1 LRRPLPDFWAA
12 VRPSWREETT
22 ELYAAVQG
30 GDPALSAKAVIALGE
45 EVAHQVE
52 VIGEQLGPHLRVLI
66 LRVGY

>member
-1 LRRPLPDFWAA
+1 M
-12 VRPSWREETT
+12 TT